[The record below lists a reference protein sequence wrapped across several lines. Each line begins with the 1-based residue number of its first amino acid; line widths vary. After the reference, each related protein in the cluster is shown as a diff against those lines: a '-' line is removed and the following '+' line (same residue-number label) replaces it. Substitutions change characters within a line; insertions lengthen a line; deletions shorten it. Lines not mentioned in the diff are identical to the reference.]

1 MKKSMCRFSI
11 ALASAA
17 VFILCYTPASAQYAS
32 ARRTTTPTA
41 THSAARQAS
50 GKAFPT
56 WALQVNPLGLLQFGP
71 IVQAEFKVSEQGHYL
86 APHVRFPYFGVLYHV
101 TTIDGEDDVTVS
113 PGALGLGIGYKKLF
127 ANAAG
132 AWYIGGALDYSFGK
146 SESDGRVK
154 WDNEFSYLNLMAN
167 GGWRWRNPDS
177 RFVFGVGAFLGPSIA
192 LKDDTTYTDGRV
204 EDERESSFLGMLEL
218 TLGWEY

>member
-1 MKKSMCRFSI
+1 MRQIAYRFFVLLSFII
-11 ALASAA
+11 AC
-17 VFILCYTPASAQYAS
+17 ILCDTPASAQYAN
-32 ARRTTTPTA
+32 ARRTTTPGA
-41 THSAARQAS
+41 TRPTEQQAS
-50 GKAFPT
+50 GKALPA

-71 IVQAEFKVSEQGHYL
+71 IVQAEFKVSDQGHYL

-101 TTIDGEDDVTVS
+101 LTIDGEDDVTVS
-113 PGALGLGIGYKKLF
+113 PGALGVGIGYKKLF
-127 ANAAG
+127 ANVTG
-132 AWYIGGALDYSFGK
+132 AWYIGGAIDYSFGK

-154 WDNEFSYLNLMAN
+154 WNNEFSNLNLMAN

-192 LKDDTTYTDGRV
+192 LKDDTTYTDGHV
-204 EDERESSFLGMLEL
+204 EDERESSFLAMLEL

>member
-1 MKKSMCRFSI
+1 MKKSMYRFSI
-11 ALASAA
+11 ALTSATL
-17 VFILCYTPASAQYAS
+17 FILCYTPASAQYAS
-32 ARRTTTPTA
+32 AHRTTTSRA
-41 THSAARQAS
+41 TRPAALQVS
-50 GKAFPT
+50 GKALPT

-71 IVQAEFKVSEQGHYL
+71 IVQAEFKISDQGHYL
-86 APHVRFPYFGVLYHV
+86 APHVRFPYFGVLYHI

-113 PGALGLGIGYKKLF
+113 PGALGLGMGYKKLF
-127 ANAAG
+127 ANTKG
-132 AWYIGGALDYSFGK
+132 AWYIGGAIDYSFGK

-154 WDNEFSYLNLMAN
+154 WDNEFSDLNLMAN

-204 EDERESSFLGMLEL
+204 EDERESSFLAMLEL

>member
-1 MKKSMCRFSI
+1 M
-11 ALASAA
+11 
-17 VFILCYTPASAQYAS
+17 FILCSTPVSAQYAS
-32 ARRTTTPTA
+32 ARRIAIANTIRPTA
-41 THSAARQAS
+41 HQRT
-50 GKAFPT
+50 GKALPA

-71 IVQAEFKVSEQGHYL
+71 IVQAEFKISDQGHYL
-86 APHVRFPYFGVLYHV
+86 APHVRLPYFGVLYHV
-101 TTIDGEDDVTVS
+101 TTIDGDDDVTVS

-127 ANAAG
+127 ANAIG
-132 AWYIGGALDYSFGK
+132 AWYIGGAIDYSFGK

-154 WDNEFSYLNLMAN
+154 WDNEFSDLNLMAN

-204 EDERESSFLGMLEL
+204 EDERESSFLAMLEL